1 MFSGLVRHVQLT
13 VKSKT
18 GISSA
23 VIIFA
28 VIAALAA
35 LTALVFLIFAAFIWL
50 AERYSP
56 LTAALILVAF
66 FLLLAVACG
75 IACMMSHQ
83 RAIAQAK
90 LALQARSNQV
100 WLDPKFLAVGLQIGK
115 SVGMRR
121 IVPLFAAGLLAAT
134 LAKEWFG
141 EREQSQQSDQS

>member
-1 MFSGLVRHVQLT
+1 MLSGMVRHIQLT

-18 GISSA
+18 GINST
-23 VIIFA
+23 VILLA
-28 VIAALAA
+28 AIAALAGMVA
-35 LTALVFLIFAAFIWL
+35 FGLLILAAFIWL

-56 LTAALILVAF
+56 LTSSLILLAF
-66 FLLLAVACG
+66 FLVVAVACG
-75 IACMMSHQ
+75 AGSVMSHR
-83 RAIAQAK
+83 RAMTQAK
-90 LALQARSNQV
+90 LALQARSNQP

-141 EREQSQQSDQS
+141 DRGQTEPYDQS